1 MMNGVPQSVI
11 QVSSSSQHS
20 TAQHCD
26 DEIRIHRKDSL
37 YSVNGER
44 ATRNELGQQISLP
57 RTCILR
63 IISTIVN
70 IPDKNRGVV
79 CITGS
84 WTSTTTTPYK

>member
-37 YSVNGER
+37 HSVNGEQR
-44 ATRNELGQQISLP
+44 ATSLDNKSHY
-57 RTCILR
+57 LALA
-63 IISTIVN
+63 
-70 IPDKNRGVV
+70 
-79 CITGS
+79 
-84 WTSTTTTPYK
+84 YLE